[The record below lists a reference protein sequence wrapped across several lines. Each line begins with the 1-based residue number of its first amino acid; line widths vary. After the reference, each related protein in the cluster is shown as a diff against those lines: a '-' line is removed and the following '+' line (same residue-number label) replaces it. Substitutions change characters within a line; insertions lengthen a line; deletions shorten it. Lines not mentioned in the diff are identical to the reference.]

1 MGANLI
7 KEKQMDK
14 TKAILSVP
22 QAESTPAWAQFNK
35 ITGEFT
41 GVFQK
46 VNLSILNQTYYDY
59 VAVEINM
66 ATQRITG
73 TKNDFKI
80 VNIADEPQMQY
91 EIALNN
97 QAQGKIDKVY
107 GIYSRLEMID
117 RMLVK
122 LCEKL
127 DVQDEEFIEMRDY
140 IDEVH
145 RVNEVIKEAVAND
158 PAYKYVTIAEQL
170 EAADAKIE
178 GGLHE
183 FFGPR
188 ETTPQILSTPFVQ

>member
-1 MGANLI
+1 
-7 KEKQMDK
+7 MDK
-14 TKAILSVP
+14 TSAILSIP
-22 QAESTPAWAQFNK
+22 KTDTTPAWAQFNK

-59 VAVEINM
+59 VAIEINM

-73 TKNDFKI
+73 TKSNFKI
-80 VNIADEPQMQY
+80 INLADEPQMQY

-107 GIYSRLEMID
+107 GIYARLEMID
-117 RMLVK
+117 KVLGI

-127 DVQDEEFIEMRDY
+127 DVQDEAFIEMRDY

-145 RVNEVIKEAVAND
+145 RVNELIKDAVSKD

>member
-1 MGANLI
+1 
-7 KEKQMDK
+7 MDK
-14 TKAILSVP
+14 AGAILNIP
-22 QAESTPAWAQFNK
+22 KLDNTPAWAQFNK

-46 VNLSILNQTYYDY
+46 VDVTTLNQDYYDY
-59 VAVEINM
+59 VAVELSLE
-66 ATQRITG
+66 TQRISG
-73 TKNDFKI
+73 TKNNFKI
-80 VNIADEPQMQY
+80 VNVADEPQLQY
-91 EIALNN
+91 EVALNN

-107 GIYSRLEMID
+107 GIYARLEMID
-117 RMLVK
+117 RVLGV

-127 DVQDEEFIEMRDY
+127 DVQDEAFIEMRDY

-145 RVNEVIKEAVAND
+145 KVNELIKDAVSKD

-183 FFGPR
+183 FFGAR
-188 ETTPQILSTPFVQ
+188 ETIPQIVSTPFVQ